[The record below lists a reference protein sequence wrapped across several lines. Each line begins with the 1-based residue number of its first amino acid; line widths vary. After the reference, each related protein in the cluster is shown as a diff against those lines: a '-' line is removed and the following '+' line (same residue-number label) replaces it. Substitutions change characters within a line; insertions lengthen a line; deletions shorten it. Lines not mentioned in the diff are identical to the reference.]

1 MMTPHTV
8 MAVLAAAAGSL
19 HLFECLVA
27 IHVTRTRYQMTPATV
42 AMWAV
47 NVLIVGIFGQSYC
60 THRHC
65 GALCTILLNSPLTAL
80 SCLV

>member
-1 MMTPHTV
+1 
-8 MAVLAAAAGSL
+8 MAVLAVAAGSL

-27 IHVTRTRYQMTPATV
+27 IHVTRTQYQMTPATV

-47 NVLIVGIFGQSYC
+47 NVLIVGIFGQSHC
-60 THRHC
+60 THRH
-65 GALCTILLNSPLTAL
+65 LVHSVNPVKMSPLTAL

>member
-8 MAVLAAAAGSL
+8 MEVLAAAAGSL

-27 IHVTRTRYQMTPATV
+27 VHVTRTRYQMPPATV

-47 NVLIVGIFGQSYC
+47 NVLIVGIFGQI
-60 THRHC
+60 
-65 GALCTILLNSPLTAL
+65 ALCTILLKCLPSP
-80 SCLV
+80 SFLV